1 MARTKQFNV
10 DQVLDAAVQI
20 FWQQGY
26 HATSASDLV
35 THLGVSRSSLYDTFG
50 DKHSLYI
57 KALHQYRKR
66 IIGKQLYLIE
76 TAEDIRETIEALFGM
91 VISQDSNAFGPKGC
105 MIVNAATEMA
115 GTDAEVAAV
124 VKGSQWEVRKALE
137 MALKKAQNQGQF
149 GASKDPVA
157 ISYIIYNALT
167 GLRVSLQ
174 VEQDPA
180 ALGLIIK
187 GTLAQL
193 D

>member
-10 DQVLDAAVQI
+10 DTVLDAAVRL

-26 HATSASDLV
+26 HATSANDLV
-35 THLGVSRSSLYDTFG
+35 NHLGVSRSSLYDTFG

-66 IIGKQLYLIE
+66 VIGKQLYLIE
-76 TAEDIRETIEALFGM
+76 TSEDIRETIEALFAM
-91 VISQDSNAFGPKGC
+91 TTNQDVDAFRPKGC

-115 GTDAEVAAV
+115 GVNAQVAAV
-124 VKGSQWEVRKALE
+124 VKGSQWEIRKSLE

-157 ISYIIYNALT
+157 ISHLIHNALT

-174 VEQDPA
+174 VEQDA
-180 ALGLIIK
+180 TSLSMILKGALSHLG
-187 GTLAQL
+187 
-193 D
+193 